1 MEWLKE
7 LDTALLLWF
16 NGLHTNWLDGL
27 MWAFSEKLTWVPL
40 YLWVG
45 VIAFKKWELKPFGLL
60 IAGALLTVAMT
71 DLGSV
76 HLFKNVFMRYRP
88 CHNLDIGPL
97 IHLVNE
103 RCGGLYG
110 FVSSHAANHAGIAI
124 FLSLTLFKGNGK
136 WMSALIIWAVVV
148 SLSRVY
154 LGVHYPSDIL
164 VGALFGGGVALFTS
178 RLFTFIAQ
186 RQST

>member
-7 LDTALLLWF
+7 LDQALLLWI
-16 NGLHTNWLDGL
+16 NGLHKPWLDSL

-40 YLWVG
+40 YLWV
-45 VIAFKKWELKPFGLL
+45 VIIAFKKWELKPFGLL
-60 IAGALLTVAMT
+60 IAGALLTVALT

-76 HLFKNVFMRYRP
+76 HFFKNVFMRYRP
-88 CHNLDIGPL
+88 CHHHDIGPL
-97 IHLVNE
+97 LHIVNDH
-103 RCGGLYG
+103 CGGLYG
-110 FVSSHAANHAGIAI
+110 FVSSHAANHAGIAV

-136 WMSALIIWAVVV
+136 WMTALFGWAFVV

-154 LGVHYPSDIL
+154 LGVHYPSDIAA
-164 VGALFGGGVALFTS
+164 GALFGAAVALFTS
-178 RLFTFIAQ
+178 RLFTFMAQ